1 MRPRS
6 RIPSPPPPPPDP
18 LAARKAV
25 SGAPTPRG
33 FIPSPQAETPGGGA
47 PGPAPSKRRDWKQ
60 LRGPAEEERRRL
72 SSRAATQSPDAAA
85 AAAASLT
92 LASETPILVSLSSLA
107 ATQQH
112 RRLDTWDL
120 QRSSDIATERERETQ
135 PQRETQPRA
144 SRDRGLSISHR
155 FVSSSATRRGRP
167 QRPGLFVET

>member
-1 MRPRS
+1 MATGPRS

-85 AAAASLT
+85 AAAAAEWL
-92 LASETPILVSLSSLA
+92 LPVSGQQ
-107 ATQQH
+107 QQH
-112 RRLDTWDL
+112 RW
-120 QRSSDIATERERETQ
+120 AE
-135 PQRETQPRA
+135 A
-144 SRDRGLSISHR
+144 SAYRGGSR
-155 FVSSSATRRGRP
+155 YG
-167 QRPGLFVET
+167 